1 MKHRSKRQN
10 KKLLKKA
17 VKKLF
22 DRKDSWF
29 LDLID
34 RLLKEMSD
42 RSSS

>member
-1 MKHRSKRQN
+1 M

-22 DRKDSWF
+22 DRKDPWF

-34 RLLKEMSD
+34 RLLKEMSEKQ
-42 RSSS
+42 